1 MKTDFII
8 PTRGISLLVKLRQTC
23 LADDALALE
32 ATGCGRYA
40 AANIIDDLI
49 ANILKME
56 TGFYGIRDLANAA
69 NEENAAYRELL
80 EGWTP
85 EMLNE
90 KETAKLKALVKEWEE
105 AAADE

>member
-1 MKTDFII
+1 MKTDITI
-8 PTRGISLLVKLRQTC
+8 HTRGISLLVKLRQAC
-23 LADDALALE
+23 LVDDALALE

-49 ANILKME
+49 GNILKME
-56 TGFYGIRDLANAA
+56 TAYCGIRDLANAA